1 MDYFQIIIDYYSKLL
16 LTNNESNSI
25 LYGKDLSCLSKDRW
39 SSQKASHIH
48 RHMIGSVPMRDSFPT
63 FWLIFPVL
71 PLAAAGT
78 GAFFSARIRH
88 TRARRSARQLFYQAC
103 RKHAIAESADL
114 SSAEHYEIAVRLAG
128 EYGLSC
134 PSREVLG
141 RILDEEKPSYE
152 ARRRTAPH

>member
-1 MDYFQIIIDYYSKLL
+1 MDYFQIIIDYCSKLL

-48 RHMIGSVPMRDSFPT
+48 RH
-63 FWLIFPVL
+63 
-71 PLAAAGT
+71 
-78 GAFFSARIRH
+78 IRH
-88 TRARRSARQLFYQAC
+88 TRARRSARQLFYRAC

-152 ARRRTAPH
+152 ARRRTAHH